1 MEDYPILD
9 LSDVRGYERLYQT
22 LVRDDM
28 IKPGKFTLLYN
39 WYQANAISCDK
50 ENYMS
55 RKTFCDRLANTDK
68 KPYAT
73 LVQVCKVLD
82 LLQWNIDVSVGQS
95 DWCAFSYEQ
104 LQGIWNQ
111 YGYMFRDAYGLP
123 PHSKYTAYKLCEDT
137 LYPKNEPLSDLE
149 PRLAVK
155 MNSNQPRMVYIC
167 APLRGE
173 DMAAN
178 IERARMYA
186 RDVLLQVIF
195 PSVRTSI
202 FRSSP
207 MHAIPWRTAWRWTP
221 VCGSS
226 ITASRSTCTLTRLR
240 PACRRRLNTPRCM
253 VFLVWIAPTL
263 HFTVCSD
270 RHIKATRADSV
281 SC

>member
-149 PRLAVK
+149 PRLAATNRAWCTFALRSVVRTWRQTL
-155 MNSNQPRMVYIC
+155 S
-167 APLRGE
+167 APGCMPVMFSCR
-173 DMAAN
+173 
-178 IERARMYA
+178 
-186 RDVLLQVIF
+186 VIF

-207 MHAIPWRTAWRWTP
+207 MHAIPWRTAWRWTL

-226 ITASRSTCTLTRLR
+226 ITASRSTCTLTRPR
-240 PACRRRLNTPRCM
+240 PACRWKSNTPRCM
-253 VFLVWIAPTL
+253 AFPAWITL
-263 HFTVCSD
+263 TPHFTVYSD
-270 RHIKATRADSV
+270 RHIKATRADKPGRILF
-281 SC
+281 